1 MARRTAVGLDGG
13 LAWSPDVPDGAL
25 AERPIEDPHWAMW
38 MEGQGYTGQE
48 IRRHLPDLIGY
59 VRRTLAERE
68 VSDVVT
74 LPRVVAGLVVAF
86 LVDRPPLV
94 VLEMDPR
101 PSQFLGPADM
111 GARLRPAPNGWR
123 DVLTGGA
130 WAVSAERGPSA
141 AAQVVAA
148 ALYRKLGVLTYPVRL
163 VELDGERRAAWPSP
177 APWTWRPAPDIE
189 RPLLEIEIARL
200 RLEAPVDVW
209 LGTGVRPRVHLRDE
223 PHELTGTTCRSDLR
237 SVLGWL
243 DGDAA
248 SGWPG
253 KPALDLPRWGPYAGM
268 QRAAW
273 STMAD
278 RVAALPIG
286 AMEAAIALGGGNATE
301 AATLL
306 GALIARRGALAAA
319 IAV

>member
-13 LAWSPDVPDGAL
+13 LAWAPDVPGGDL
-25 AERPIEDPHWAMW
+25 AERPIEDPRWAMW
-38 MEGQGYTGQE
+38 MEGQGYSGPE
-48 IRRHLPDLIGY
+48 IRRHLPDLIGH

-101 PSQFLGPADM
+101 PPQFLGPADM
-111 GARLRPAPNGWR
+111 GARLRPTPTGWR
-123 DVLTGGA
+123 DVITGGA
-130 WAVSAERGPSA
+130 WSVSAEQGPAA

-148 ALYRKLGVLTYPVRL
+148 ALYRRLGVLTYPVRL

-177 APWTWRPAPDIE
+177 APWTWTPAVDIG
-189 RPLLEIEIARL
+189 RPLFDVEIARM
-200 RLEAPVDVW
+200 RLECPADAW
-209 LGTGVRPRVHLRDE
+209 LGTGVKPRVHLRAE

-237 SVLGWL
+237 SVLGWA
-243 DGDAA
+243 DGGSA

-253 KPALDLPRWGPYAGM
+253 RPALDLPRWGPYAGM

-273 STMAD
+273 SPMVG
-278 RVAALPIG
+278 RVADLPIS
-286 AMEAAIALGGGNATE
+286 ALEAAIALGGGDAIE
-301 AATLL
+301 AATML
-306 GALIARRGALAAA
+306 GALIARRGMLASA